1 MDFKTLLEQIT
12 TLFQNLTT
20 KQKTI
25 IGTSTFS
32 VIAFIV
38 FLVLYTNSKENTFD
52 GYRVLFDNIN
62 PADSALIVE
71 QLEKDNVPYKLLD
84 EGTIKV
90 PKDFVYKERITIAAL
105 GIPKSS
111 KVGFELFD
119 KQDFGETDFAQRIKY
134 LRALEGE
141 LARTIG
147 SLTPIE
153 DAKVHIA
160 LPKDTVFVEKETK
173 PTASVVLTVSPNMRL
188 NNKQIT
194 GIKNL
199 IAASVSKLSSE
210 QVQIVNQDGEALGGD
225 ATNGFESDL
234 VTAQIKYKSDYE
246 RAYEK
251 KIEKVLAPVLG
262 GKENVVAKV
271 SIDFDFEQKDV
282 VSEFYDPESVVRSE
296 QSTEESKEGGSTKE
310 NGGVP
315 GAISNIGPVQGVEN
329 NKKDGEKYEKSSTTT
344 NYEISKKVTNIK
356 GEFAKIKRITA
367 SVVIDGK
374 YKAKKD
380 EAGNKT
386 EELVYVPLEGSEI
399 DAITNIV
406 KNSFGYN
413 EKRGDQVAVSN
424 FEFNPPSANK
434 PKDLAENIS
443 SVTTNYIN
451 PLLPLIKYLT
461 AALLLFV
468 FYKKIITPF
477 GERML
482 QDYNLDDEEINDIEI
497 EDEELED
504 SDALKEYNEA
514 KRKVEEE
521 LGISSGMDKE
531 EIKHEVLLQKIRAE
545 IEENP
550 EDAANL
556 IKTIVDNHKEF

>member
-12 TLFQNLTT
+12 ALFQNLTT

-25 IGTSTFS
+25 IGISTIS
-32 VIAFIV
+32 VIGFIV
-38 FLVLYTNSKENTFD
+38 FLVLYTNARNNSVD
-52 GYRVLFDNIN
+52 GYRVLFDNISA
-62 PADSALIVE
+62 ADSALVIE
-71 QLEKDNVPYKLLD
+71 QLEKDNISYKILN

-90 PKDFVYKERITIAAL
+90 PKDFVYKERIAIAAL

-119 KQDFGETDFAQRIKY
+119 KQDFGETDFAQKIKY

-160 LPKDTVFVEKETK
+160 LPKESVFVEKETK
-173 PTASVVLTVSPNMRL
+173 PTASVVLNVNPNMKL
-188 NNKQIT
+188 SNKQIT

-199 IAASVSKLSSE
+199 ISASVGKLSNE
-210 QVQIVNQDGEALGGD
+210 NVKIVNQNGESLGIQID
-225 ATNGFESDL
+225 DGFESDL
-234 VTAQIKYKSDYE
+234 VSAQIKYKNDYE
-246 RAYEK
+246 RAYEN
-251 KIEKVLAPVLG
+251 KIEKVLAPILG
-262 GKENVVAKV
+262 GVDKVVAKV
-271 SIDFDFEQKDV
+271 SIDFDFEQKST

-310 NGGVP
+310 TGGVP

-329 NKKDGEKYEKSSTTT
+329 DKNEGEKFEKSSTTT

-356 GEFAKIKRITA
+356 GEFAKIKRVTA
-367 SVVIDGK
+367 SVVVDGK
-374 YKAKKD
+374 YQAKKD
-380 EAGNKT
+380 EEGNPLDALEYKA
-386 EELVYVPLEGSEI
+386 LEGSEI

-406 KNSFGYN
+406 KNSFGFN
-413 EKRGDQVAVSN
+413 QKRGDEVAVSN
-424 FEFNPPSANK
+424 FEFNPISAQK
-434 PKDLAENIS
+434 PKDMAENIS
-443 SVTTNYIN
+443 GITTNYIN

-461 AALLLFV
+461 AALLLLV

-482 QDYNLDDEEINDIEI
+482 QDYSTEDEVIDEIEI
-497 EDEELED
+497 EED
-504 SDALKEYNEA
+504 QEDTDAMKEYNEA
-514 KRKVEEE
+514 KKKAEEE
-521 LGISSGMDKE
+521 LGIKTGMDKE
-531 EIKHEVLLQKIRAE
+531 EVKHEVLLQKIRNE
-545 IEENP
+545 IEQNP
-550 EDAANL
+550 EDAAKL
-556 IKTIVDNHKEF
+556 LKSIVDSDKEF